1 MPTWPTTGAHV
12 AEFAPTEETPTPTPE
27 ETPAVAADLSSGSEP
42 AAELQGPDASAT
54 PSAVDAAPDAPTEEA
69 PEPSRVRTLAD
80 VYDDIRNDRPVAPS
94 ELREVQR
101 REAVERQRI
110 ETERAEQERIT
121 NLLPS
126 KRNALIQELAE
137 FSGITD
143 LNSTEGLALQYK
155 FDKHWTELDKDV
167 RSSVSAPIVREFGR
181 VMWDALGRTA
191 EAAEAIRQLPADPK
205 ALIPL
210 AIDIGRRM
218 GMTAPDVA
226 DTEAVTKWV
235 EGGKLDSKKL
245 VTAADAEKRVQR
257 ALDIERRARGEVAA
271 PGPTGA
277 NSSTPSAR
285 YTLAQIEAM
294 PQREWM
300 ALGDHEVRARILN
313 DAHLMAGH

>member
-1 MPTWPTTGAHV
+1 MWPTTGVHV
-12 AEFAPTEETPTPTPE
+12 AEFAPTEEVTPTPE

-42 AAELQGPDASAT
+42 AAELQGPDASAAL
-54 PSAVDAAPDAPTEEA
+54 PPAEDAAPAAPLEET

-155 FDKHWTELDKDV
+155 FDKHWAELDKDV

-191 EAAEAIRQLPADPK
+191 EAAEAIRQLPPDPK

-210 AIDIGRRM
+210 AVDIGRRM
-218 GMTAPDVA
+218 GMASPDVA

-235 EGGKLDSKKL
+235 EGGKLDAKKL

-257 ALDIERRARGEVAA
+257 ALDIERRARGEAVA
-271 PGPTGA
+271 PGPTGTQSVNPNRTFTA
-277 NSSTPSAR
+277 AELSSMPIEEYEKLSEADRRRYWATAR
-285 YTLAQIEAM
+285 T
-294 PQREWM
+294 
-300 ALGDHEVRARILN
+300 G
-313 DAHLMAGH
+313 